1 VDGDACANAA
11 EADATAVPAELRHS
25 DKDTPTPTF
34 EALVGAKTEND
45 ISAHV
50 ARILGGGKVEDARTV
65 FEGWS
70 PSFRRGFALL
80 IQKIFSAGWLDGV
93 GPLVDVWDTAMR
105 FVPQT
110 TDRGSLKDVL
120 AAKAAADG
128 TYVENTVRSG
138 AFAFLAKAHHQD
150 WKRAWMETD
159 VPHAN
164 LHVGFLADGNADVHM
179 ELYNPLFIK
188 GAPFGDIIFVPGAG
202 SANAPLAL
210 KHQHL
215 EAGAA
220 GSSRTSANYYH
231 FMRGEGV
238 PLFF

>member
-1 VDGDACANAA
+1 VDGDACVTAA
-11 EADATAVPAELRHS
+11 QADTAVPSELQHS
-25 DKDTPTPTF
+25 DDDTPTPSF
-34 EALVGAKTEND
+34 ESLVGAHTEND
-45 ISAHV
+45 ISEHV
-50 ARILGGGKVEDARTV
+50 ARILGGGKGQDARSV

-80 IQKIFSAGWLDGV
+80 VQKIYNAGWLDGV

-105 FVPQT
+105 FVPERT
-110 TDRGSLKDVL
+110 ERGTLEEVL
-120 AAKAAADG
+120 VAKARADG
-128 TYVENTVRSG
+128 TYIENTLHNG

-150 WKRAWMETD
+150 WLRAWMETD

-188 GAPFGDIIFVPGAG
+188 GAPLLDLIFVPGAG
-202 SANAPLAL
+202 FANAPLAL
-210 KHQHL
+210 KHQRL

-220 GSSRTSANYYH
+220 GSNRTSANYYH
-231 FMRGEGV
+231 FMRDEGV